1 MIEGRGGG
9 SGWEK
14 VLQWIQ
20 AWKEGQC
27 ITYQRK
33 RIIRREV
40 EREEGELEEKL
51 RAYTLDDGG
60 TSSEQRRPRSD
71 TYVQD
76 LHDAEDGVGAMAL

>member
-1 MIEGRGGG
+1 M
-9 SGWEK
+9 
-14 VLQWIQ
+14 
-20 AWKEGQC
+20 
-27 ITYQRK
+27 
-33 RIIRREV
+33 
-40 EREEGELEEKL
+40 EEKL